1 MRDTPE
7 KNGIQYDCFETGI
20 PKNTKGFE
28 IHNNGDKFFITI
40 RSSSEYTDK
49 VSVTWL
55 KYNEEAKVT
64 KEEIHLMKCGFSLE
78 LKKSHLVSVF
88 VRI

>member
-1 MRDTPE
+1 MCAIR
-7 KNGIQYDCFETGI
+7 KNNGVLYDLFETDIPNNIRGI
-20 PKNTKGFE
+20 GF
-28 IHNNGDKFFITI
+28 HSHGDNLFITI
-40 RSSSEYTDK
+40 GSSSEYTDK
-49 VSVTWL
+49 VSVNYL